1 MDYQDKYDKAIEN
14 VKNGG
19 SVYINEIL
27 GGELNLRG
35 NKDIAELH
43 FAGGSIERIYNVPR
57 TLKKLVIN
65 NNKLVELPLLELSN
79 LVHLEAA
86 NNLLSRI
93 DLKPFANLAHLN
105 VSNNICTAIENIP
118 ESLKYFF
125 TDNNKLT
132 SLNLN
137 NVYLNRLS
145 CTGNKMLKKITG
157 TQHAGSITKDNE
169 TQITGQSTMVD
180 GTSANVQEAVNEY
193 YTLKSLYE
201 TELHQSLKTAY
212 TKYSSNKKR
221 TNEMQMIKANAK
233 CINCKKNGGTKFW
246 KDTQGHLRA
255 ICGNS
260 MQPCSLNIDIL
271 ASLNEIQININKTQ
285 TRISETKQEIVKLKM
300 DTIFGYVSEAESVKE
315 FERLKKTLMDDT
327 DAAILNDDKYSLY
340 EIVNNSDNQRILS
353 SKMENIHK
361 ELGEIRGLM
370 NKYNKTGRDKFIKDI
385 ALKHKMVNDQVE
397 IVRGLKYPVCE
408 VIQVKGL
415 NVLKQYPYSFDE
427 LHNKHADLLKVEKM
441 NK

>member
-19 SVYINEIL
+19 SVYINEVL

-93 DLKPFANLAHLN
+93 DLKPFTNLAHIN
-105 VSNNICTAIENIP
+105 VCNNGCNAIENIP

-125 TDNNKLT
+125 ADNNKLT

-145 CTGNKMLKKITG
+145 CVGNKMLKKITG

-169 TQITGQSTMVD
+169 TQITGKATIVG
-180 GTSANVQEAVNEY
+180 GTRTDVQEAVNEY

-201 TELHQSLKTAY
+201 NDLHQSLKSAY
-212 TKYSSNKKR
+212 IKYSSKKDR
-221 TNEMQMIKANAK
+221 TKEMQKIRANSK
-233 CINCKKNGGTKFW
+233 CVNCKKNGGTKFW
-246 KDTQGHLRA
+246 KDAKGHLRA

-260 MQPCSLNIDIL
+260 MQPCFLNIDIL
-271 ASLNEIQININKTQ
+271 ASLNEVQVNINKTQ
-285 TRISETKQEIVKLKM
+285 QRISETKQEIVKLKM
-300 DTIFGYVSEAESVKE
+300 DTIFGYVSDAESVKE

-327 DAAILNDDKYSLY
+327 DAAVLNDDKYSLY

-353 SKMENIHK
+353 SKMEDIHK

-385 ALKHKMVNDQVE
+385 ALKHKMVNDQIE

-408 VIQVKGL
+408 VVQVKGL

-427 LHNKHADLLKVEKM
+427 LHNKHADLLKVEIM